1 MIQFTKC
8 NSISSTAHSYSQAC
22 RVFHRHLQF
31 CLSDWILLYL
41 SLFRDLSNSVKIR
54 TVKPWLG
61 FTYCCYKKNFERDE
75 VKGVRRCISR
85 NFAVLRGILRWK
97 GVPTMHCDYLESA
110 HIFQNGRRTQRISTG
125 TTTFRRNFVR
135 QIQPQP
141 GFIFS
146 GVIMGYSKNL
156 FLWIN
161 FFNVKYVSF
170 VRL

>member
-22 RVFHRHLQF
+22 RKASSTGI
-31 CLSDWILLYL
+31 CNCAYL
-41 SLFRDLSNSVKIR
+41 IEISFTLFRDLSNSVKIR

-75 VKGVRRCISR
+75 VKGVRRCLSR

-97 GVPTMHCDYLESA
+97 GVPTMHCDYSESA

-156 FLWIN
+156 FL
-161 FFNVKYVSF
+161 
-170 VRL
+170 